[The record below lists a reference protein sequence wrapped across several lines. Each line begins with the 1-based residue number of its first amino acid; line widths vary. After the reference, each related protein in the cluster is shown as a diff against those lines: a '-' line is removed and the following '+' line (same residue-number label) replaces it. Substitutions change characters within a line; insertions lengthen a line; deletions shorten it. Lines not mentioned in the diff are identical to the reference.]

1 MTIISYD
8 LFAKKKDSI
17 DDVGFRVVVADEAH
31 YLKNAQAKRSTA
43 ITPVVKAAERAILL
57 TVAPQRI

>member
-1 MTIISYD
+1 M
-8 LFAKKKDSI
+8 
-17 DDVGFRVVVADEAH
+17 VVADEAH

-57 TVAPQRI
+57 TVTPLFLFWTNGSNSKPMAPMPG